1 MSVYVC
7 TICGYVF
14 DESAGAVDLGIPA
27 GTKWEALPEDWK
39 CPICSAPK
47 SAFEKKEKTVPA
59 PAAAVSR
66 EEVKEAGYSSGEL
79 SDIFS
84 NLAKGAEK
92 QCLLEEQKL
101 LSKLA
106 DYYLSKRSAEPK
118 TGISGLKKELE
129 SDIAGGLKSSMDA
142 SKAVNDRGSMRVLT
156 WAGKVS
162 AMDKAILEEYE
173 QKGDAMLKDTKL
185 WVCSI
190 CGFVYVG
197 DVPPEICPI
206 CKVPSF
212 KILEVK
218 KEVA

>member
-14 DESAGAVDLGIPA
+14 DESAGASDIGISA
-27 GTKWEALPEDWK
+27 GTKWESLPSDWK

-47 SAFEKKEKTVPA
+47 SAFEKKEESVSE
-59 PAAAVSR
+59 PAAESTA
-66 EEVKEAGYSSGEL
+66 EIVKTAGYTAGEL

-92 QCLLEEQKL
+92 QCLPEEQKL
-101 LSKLA
+101 LTRLA
-106 DYYLSKRSAEPK
+106 DYYLSKRSIEQK
-118 TGISGLKKELE
+118 TDIKGLRNALE
-129 SDIAGGLKSSMDA
+129 TDIAGRLKSGMEA
-142 SKAVNDRGSMRVLT
+142 SVSVSDRGSMRVLT
-156 WAGKVS
+156 WAKKVS
-162 AMDKAILEEYE
+162 AMDQSILDEYE

-197 DVPPEICPI
+197 DVPPEICPV

-212 KILEVK
+212 KILEMK
-218 KEVA
+218 KEAA